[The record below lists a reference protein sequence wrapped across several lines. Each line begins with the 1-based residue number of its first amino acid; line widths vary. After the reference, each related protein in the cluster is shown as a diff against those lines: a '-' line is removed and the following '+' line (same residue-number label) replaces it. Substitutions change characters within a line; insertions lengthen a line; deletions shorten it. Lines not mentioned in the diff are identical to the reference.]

1 MIFVD
6 NENIYDARFNL
17 AIEEYLLRNIA
28 PEENILLF
36 YINSPSIII
45 GRNQNTFEEINVDYV
60 QEHNIQVVRRLSGGG
75 AVYHDH
81 GNLNFSFIAPNTK
94 ENFHNFQKFTMPV
107 IEVLNEM
114 GVPAELG
121 GRNDILVEGR
131 KISGN
136 AQYVSGSRMVS
147 HGTLLYNTDLSAVTN
162 ALKVKPSKIE
172 SKGIKSIRSRVAN
185 ISEYLE
191 EIPEIETFRQNILR
205 GIFKDAHHI
214 PQYYLNDADWEA
226 INELSA
232 SRYQTWEWNFG
243 HSPEFNIHKTH
254 RFPSG
259 EIDARMNVIK
269 GKIDCMKF
277 YGDFFGQ
284 YEVSE
289 LESLL
294 LGTPYHPEEL
304 LDVLESVDISKY
316 FANISAQE
324 LVWLLY

>member
-136 AQYVSGSRMVS
+136 AQYVSGLRMVS

-185 ISEYLE
+185 ISEYLD

-205 GIFKDAHHI
+205 GIFKDAQHI
-214 PQYYLNDADWEA
+214 PQYHLNDADWEA

-269 GKIDCMKF
+269 GKIDCIKF

>member
-28 PEENILLF
+28 PEESILLF

-107 IEVLNEM
+107 IEVLKEM

-185 ISEYLE
+185 ISEYLD

-205 GIFKDAHHI
+205 GIFKDAQHI
-214 PQYYLNDADWEA
+214 PQYHLNDADWEA

-269 GKIDCMKF
+269 GKIDCIKF